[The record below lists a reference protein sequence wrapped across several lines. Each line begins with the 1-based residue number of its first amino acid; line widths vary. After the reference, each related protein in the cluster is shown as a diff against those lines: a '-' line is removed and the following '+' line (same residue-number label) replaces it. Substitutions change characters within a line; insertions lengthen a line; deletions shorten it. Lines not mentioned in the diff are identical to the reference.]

1 MWRVSN
7 EEKKL
12 ALRETVLSRR
22 NALTKDE
29 CLLSSRAIQT
39 LALELPAYVA
49 SRSVAL
55 YSPAQNEVDT
65 EEILKNALIEGRKVF
80 YPRNGAD
87 GAGQFIRVASG
98 DDLRAGRYG
107 ILEPTGT
114 ERLSDGDRQD
124 LVLFVP
130 GIAFDA
136 AGNRLGRGKGWYD
149 RILASL
155 DDKAILVALS
165 YDFQVVEKVPTEAWD
180 RKVHYIVTE
189 TKLIDCDEPAVEAS
203 VAVIGKDKGVF

>member
-1 MWRVSN
+1 MWRVAN

-12 ALRETVLSRR
+12 ALRETVASQR
-22 NALTKDE
+22 NVLTKHE
-29 CLLSSRAIQT
+29 CLLRSRAIQT
-39 LALELPAYVA
+39 RALQLPAYAA

-65 EEILKNALIEGRKVF
+65 EEILKDALIEGRKVF
-80 YPRNGAD
+80 YPRTSAG
-87 GAGQFIRVASG
+87 GAGQFIRASG
-98 DDLRAGRYG
+98 DDLRAGPYG

-114 ERLSDGDRQD
+114 ERLSDADRQD
-124 LVLFVP
+124 LVVFVP
-130 GIAFDA
+130 GVAFDA

-155 DDKAILVALS
+155 DDKATLVALS

-189 TKLIDCDEPAVEAS
+189 TKLIDCDTANPPLRQVS
-203 VAVIGKDKGVF
+203 Q

>member
-1 MWRVSN
+1 MWRVAK

-12 ALRETVLSRR
+12 ALRGTVLSQR
-22 NALTKDE
+22 NALTKHE
-29 CLLSSRAIQT
+29 CLLRSRAIQT
-39 LALELPAYVA
+39 RALQLPAYAA

-55 YSPAQNEVDT
+55 YSPAENEVDT
-65 EEILKNALIEGRKVF
+65 EEILKDALIAGRKVF
-80 YPRNGAD
+80 YPRAGA
-87 GAGQFIRVASG
+87 GGVGQFIRAASG

-114 ERLSDGDRQD
+114 ERLSDGDRQN
-124 LVLFVP
+124 LVVFVP
-130 GIAFDA
+130 GVAFDA

-149 RILASL
+149 RILARL
-155 DDKAILVALS
+155 DDKAALVALS

-189 TKLIDCDEPAVEAS
+189 TKLIDCDAANPPLRQAS
-203 VAVIGKDKGVF
+203 Q

>member
-1 MWRVSN
+1 MWRVAN

-12 ALRETVLSRR
+12 ALRETVLSQR
-22 NALTKDE
+22 NALTKHE
-29 CLLSSRAIQT
+29 CLLRSRAIQT
-39 LALELPAYVA
+39 RALQLPAYAA

-80 YPRNGAD
+80 YPRTSAG
-87 GAGQFIRVASG
+87 GAGQFIRAASG
-98 DDLRAGRYG
+98 DDLRAGPYG

-114 ERLSDGDRQD
+114 ERLSDADRQD
-124 LVLFVP
+124 LVVFVP
-130 GIAFDA
+130 GVAFDA

-155 DDKAILVALS
+155 DDKATLVALS

-189 TKLIDCDEPAVEAS
+189 TRLIDCDTANPPLRQVS
-203 VAVIGKDKGVF
+203 Q